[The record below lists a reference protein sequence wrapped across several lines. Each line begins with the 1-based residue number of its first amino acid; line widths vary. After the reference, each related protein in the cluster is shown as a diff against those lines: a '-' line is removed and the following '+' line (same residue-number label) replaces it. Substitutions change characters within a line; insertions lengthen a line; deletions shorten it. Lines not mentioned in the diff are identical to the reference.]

1 LEDKI
6 PRNLVTTAKT
16 QERVVLVAVESTKN
30 QNAWTTEAS
39 IAELAALAYSAGAN
53 VVGKLTQKL
62 PVPSR
67 FTYVGKG
74 KLGEL
79 LKLKEKLGYD
89 TVVVDDELTPQQQEN
104 LEEYLQSKV
113 IDRVALILDIFA
125 KRARTHEG
133 KLQVEL
139 AQYEYNLPR
148 LAGKWRHLERLGA
161 GIGTRGPGESQI
173 ETDKRIIRQKITRL
187 KKQLEEV
194 RQSRAM
200 HRQKRQRTGIPIAA
214 MVGYTNTGKST
225 LLNTLSRTE
234 VLAKNE
240 LFSTLDPTTRR
251 LVLPDKHTVL
261 ITDTVGFIHKLPTT
275 LIAAF
280 RATLEE
286 LSEADI
292 LIHVVDINAPNAAEQ
307 SETVEDILKELELQN
322 KPRITALNKIDLLLS
337 KEKTWNEEKALEY
350 IAQQCGMPG
359 PNTVLVSAQK
369 RWGFSQLL
377 GLIEQMLLSR
387 QSRIESSKEPDR

>member
-1 LEDKI
+1 VKV
-6 PRNLVTTAKT
+6 P
-16 QERVVLVAVESTKN
+16 ERVILVSVESTKN
-30 QNAWTTEAS
+30 PNTWSTAAS

-62 PVPSR
+62 PVPSKL
-67 FTYVGKG
+67 TYIGKG
-74 KLGEL
+74 KIEEL
-79 LKLKEKLGYD
+79 LKLKEKLNYD
-89 TVVVDDELTPQQQEN
+89 TVVVNDELTPQQQQS
-104 LEEYLQSKV
+104 LEDYLQSKV

-148 LAGKWRHLERLGA
+148 LAGKWQHLERLGA
-161 GIGTRGPGESQI
+161 GIGTRGPGESQL

-200 HRQKRQRTGIPIAA
+200 HRQKRQRTGIPVVAL
-214 MVGYTNTGKST
+214 VGYTNTGKST
-225 LLNTLSRTE
+225 LINSLSRTD
-234 VLAKNE
+234 VVAKNE

-251 LVLPDKHTVL
+251 LTLPDKRTVL
-261 ITDTVGFIHKLPTT
+261 LSDTVGFIHNLPTT

-292 LIHVVDINAPNAAEQ
+292 LIHVVDITSSNAAEQ
-307 SETVEDILKELELQN
+307 SETVEDILKDLGLQD
-322 KPRITALNKIDLLLS
+322 KPRVTALNKIDLLLS
-337 KEKTWNEEKALEY
+337 KDKTWTEEKALEY
-350 IAQQCGMPG
+350 IAHNAARRTQHG
-359 PNTVLVSAQK
+359 
-369 RWGFSQLL
+369 
-377 GLIEQMLLSR
+377 
-387 QSRIESSKEPDR
+387 